1 LKKIYHGSC
10 HCGAVA
16 YEAGLDLSAG
26 TFKCNCS
33 ICRKK
38 RSWLAVVQPDDFRL
52 VSGEDR
58 LRKYQFASGSI
69 QHLFCENCG
78 VASFARN
85 DNETI
90 GPLVVVAVSCLDDAS
105 TEELAAAPVAYFDG
119 LHDRYDAEPAEK
131 RLL

>member
-1 LKKIYHGSC
+1 MKKTYHGSC

-38 RSWLAVVQPDDFRL
+38 RSWLAIVQPDDFRL
-52 VSGEDR
+52 ISGEDR

-69 QHLFCENCG
+69 HHLFCENCG

-90 GPLVVVAVSCLDDAS
+90 GPLVVVAVGCLDDAS
-105 TEELAAAPVAYFDG
+105 AEELAAAPIAYFDG
-119 LHDRYDAEPAEK
+119 MHDRYDATPSET
-131 RLL
+131 RHL